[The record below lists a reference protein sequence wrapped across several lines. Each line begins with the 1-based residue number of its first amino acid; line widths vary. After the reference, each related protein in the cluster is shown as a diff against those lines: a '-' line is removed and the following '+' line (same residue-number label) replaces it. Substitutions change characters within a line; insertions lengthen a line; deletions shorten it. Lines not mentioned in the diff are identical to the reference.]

1 MGAHIVYVFNLFRL
15 IFALV
20 QIMSGSLFVVF
31 QFGILILLLL
41 FLIFFGCLEF
51 DFTVIDIC
59 NEIACRLLIVVMCSY
74 HLLWTN

>member
-20 QIMSGSLFVVF
+20 QIMSRSLLVVF

-41 FLIFFGCLEF
+41 FLILFGCLEF

-59 NEIACRLLIVVMCSY
+59 NEIACGLLIEVMCSY